1 MFKKIIF
8 ILLLSLIIFIG
19 LDFYNSQQ
27 TVECWWGVVY
37 PSLSFIAVEDDEE
50 VTTVHESMISSSD
63 INYFYLSED
72 KIEEEE
78 EPIKFKIA
86 IVEWFKKHF

>member
-27 TVECWWGVVY
+27 TVECWWGVMY
-37 PSLSFIAVEDDEE
+37 PSLSFIAIEDEEE
-50 VTTVHESMISSSD
+50 VTTTMHKSMVSSSD
-63 INYFYLSED
+63 TNYFYLSED
-72 KIEEEE
+72 KIEE